1 MTCGAFRIMSSS
13 EMNDPRSI
21 DQLFISRLSEIV
33 HRNMQN
39 ENFGVEELAHQ
50 AGISRSSIHRR
61 LSALNYENISH
72 FIREIRLRR
81 AMELLRNHE
90 GAASEIAY
98 RVGFGSPAYF
108 NKCFHDYYGYPPGEV
123 KIRFI
128 EENIEE
134 PEFSGIEG
142 ISGISQQNPSHEEPV
157 RHNRMLY
164 VKLLLSM
171 AIVVAILSV
180 AWVVYHY
187 LARLDSSSGNL
198 LITGREVSLVVV
210 PLKSYSD
217 DPQNQYFADGVMEDI
232 LSQLALI
239 PGLRVISRT
248 TSDQLRDNPG
258 TARQIARELNASYLL
273 EGSVQKQRNTVRVNI
288 QLIDGMYDQ
297 HIWAQAYEKEL
308 GDIFT
313 IQRDIARSIADS
325 MKVLLTAERI
335 TENEKVP

>member
-1 MTCGAFRIMSSS
+1 M
-13 EMNDPRSI
+13 
-21 DQLFISRLSEIV
+21 
-33 HRNMQN
+33 
-39 ENFGVEELAHQ
+39 
-50 AGISRSSIHRR
+50 
-61 LSALNYENISH
+61 
-72 FIREIRLRR
+72 
-81 AMELLRNHE
+81 
-90 GAASEIAY
+90 
-98 RVGFGSPAYF
+98 
-108 NKCFHDYYGYPPGEV
+108 

-142 ISGISQQNPSHEEPV
+142 MSGISQQNPSHEEPV

-248 TSDQLRDNPG
+248 TSDELE
-258 TARQIARELNASYLL
+258 RQSRYSKAECKGAEYELFFLKGAC
-273 EGSVQKQRNTVRVNI
+273 
-288 QLIDGMYDQ
+288 
-297 HIWAQAYEKEL
+297 
-308 GDIFT
+308 
-313 IQRDIARSIADS
+313 RSRGILS
-325 MKVLLTAERI
+325 E
-335 TENEKVP
+335 

>member
-1 MTCGAFRIMSSS
+1 MRNI

-33 HRNMQN
+33 LRNMQN
-39 ENFGVEELAHQ
+39 ENFGVEEFAHQ

-61 LSALNYENISH
+61 LRALNYENISH
-72 FIREIRLRR
+72 FIRAIRLRR

-90 GAASEIAY
+90 GAVSEIAY

-128 EENIEE
+128 EENIEG
-134 PEFSGIEG
+134 PEFSGMEG
-142 ISGISQQNPSHEEPV
+142 ISGISQHPPSHEEPV
-157 RHNRMLY
+157 GHDRLLY
-164 VKLLLSM
+164 FKLLLSL

-180 AWVVYHY
+180 TWVVYHY
-187 LARLDSSSGNL
+187 LARLDGSSGNL
-198 LITGREVSLVVV
+198 PVTGRDVSLVVV
-210 PLKSYSD
+210 PLRSYSD
-217 DPQNQYFADGVMEDI
+217 DPQNQHFADGVMEDI
-232 LSQLALI
+232 LNQLALI

-248 TSDQLRDNPG
+248 TSDKLRDNPG

-273 EGSVQKQRNTVRVNI
+273 EGSVQKQGNTVRVNV
-288 QLIDGMYDQ
+288 QLIDGKYDQ
-297 HIWAQAYEKEL
+297 HIWAQVFEKEL

-313 IQRDIARSIADS
+313 IQGEIARNIADS
-325 MKVLLTAERI
+325 LKVVLTAGRI
-335 TENEKVP
+335 TENEKAP